1 VTHPFEGPVTSLDVR
16 PLLAEGTEP
25 FEVIMAA
32 VESLP
37 PGGVLELTVPF
48 EPVPL
53 YAVLRARGFD
63 HVVVQSSASAH
74 VVRFVRPGLADP
86 PA

>member
-1 VTHPFEGPVTSLDVR
+1 MTNPFEGPVTSLDVR
-16 PLLAEGTEP
+16 PLLAAGDEP
-25 FEVIMAA
+25 FEAIMAA

-37 PGGVLELTVPF
+37 PGGVLELTAPF

-53 YAVLRARGFD
+53 YAVLRARGFN

-74 VVRFVRPGLADP
+74 VVRFVRAGLAGP
-86 PA
+86 SA

>member
-1 VTHPFEGPVTSLDVR
+1 MTHPFETPVTSLDVR

-25 FEVIMAA
+25 FEAIMAA

-37 PGGVLELTVPF
+37 PGGVLELTAPF

-53 YAVLRARGFD
+53 YAVLRARGFE
-63 HVVVQSSASAH
+63 HVVVQSSASAY
-74 VVRFVRPGLADP
+74 VVHFFRPGLAGP

>member
-1 VTHPFEGPVTSLDVR
+1 MTHAFETPVTSLDVR

-37 PGGVLELTVPF
+37 PGGVLELTAPF

-53 YAVLRARGFD
+53 YAVLRARGFE
-63 HVVVQSSASAH
+63 HVVVQSSGSMH
-74 VVRFVRPGLADP
+74 VVRFFRPGLDGP